1 MILFV
6 SNFKSNS
13 TCLVS
18 ITLPFSLKL
27 YLLAEDLIRTVPQLL
42 AAQRKAY
49 LGAGVAVLLSVLLA
63 FIVAQA
69 IPYGK
74 GRRSKA
80 NLYRRIWFLMI
91 GLVPPI
97 GYFLYLFFFF
107 ISKIKKRYWQHEF
120 TNTAFYSVLFIFLG
134 YFLLSYFLG
143 RTLKNS
149 KFGEIFK
156 F

>member
-1 MILFV
+1 MASLSF
-6 SNFKSNS
+6 
-13 TCLVS
+13 
-18 ITLPFSLKL
+18 LPFRVRF
-27 YLLAEDLIRTVPQLL
+27 YFLAEDLIRTVPQFL

-49 LGAGVAVLLSVLLA
+49 LGACVVVLLSVLLA
-63 FIVAQA
+63 YIVAQV
-69 IPYGK
+69 IPHGK

-80 NLYRRIWFLMI
+80 NLYRRIWFLVI

-120 TNTAFYSVLFIFLG
+120 TNTAFYSVLLIFLG

-143 RTLKNS
+143 RTMRNT
-149 KFGEIFK
+149 KFGAIFK